1 MCPSRS
7 MSETIPD
14 PQDLHFMQLAL
25 EQAHAAAQAGEVP
38 VGAVVVKEGQVIA
51 EGRNSPVTNNDPTAH
66 AEVNAMRAAAKA
78 LGNYRL
84 DDCTLYVTLEPCVM
98 CSGALLHARFK
109 RVVFGATEPKTGAVT
124 SVVQLL
130 DNPQLN
136 HQIQWHGGVLANEC
150 ASVLQDFFEQRR
162 QSQQQNKTPLRE
174 DALRPS
180 EHIWSAHTLPKEWS
194 RFENQWPSLKGL
206 RLHWFD
212 NRTLDA
218 CNTPV
223 TIYLHGLNNWSASCL
238 GHLQTTSNAVA
249 LDLPGFGLSDKPKK
263 EAAHTLAWHVQVL
276 NDFLNHISMHTKA
289 SAHHLI
295 ASPDM
300 QPLMALLQQAMPEL
314 RIGYAPSVSP
324 SSKEEEALL
333 NAPYPDRGHLA
344 GPRAL
349 GAWFKQK
356 APTSDL

>member
-14 PQDLHFMQLAL
+14 PEDLHFMQLAL

-136 HQIQWHGGVLANEC
+136 HQTQWHGGVLANEC

-180 EHIWSAHTLPKEWS
+180 EHIWSVHTLPKEWS
-194 RFENQWPSLKGL
+194 RFESQWPSLKGL

-223 TIYLHGLNNWSASCL
+223 TIYLHGLNNWSASYL
-238 GHLQTTSNAVA
+238 THLQTTTNAVA

-263 EAAHTLAWHVQVL
+263 ESAHSLAWHVQVL
-276 NDFLNHISMHTKA
+276 NDFLNHISMHTNA
-289 SAHHLI
+289 SAHQLI
-295 ASPDM
+295 ISPDM
-300 QPLMALLQQAMPEL
+300 QPLMALLQQALPEL
-314 RIGYAPSVSP
+314 RISYAPSVSP
-324 SSKEEEALL
+324 SCAEVKALL
-333 NAPYPDRGHLA
+333 NAPYPDRGHFA
-344 GPRAL
+344 GPHAL
-349 GAWFKQK
+349 SALLKQK
-356 APTSDL
+356 EPT